1 MLYDKGME
9 VSDSKESV
17 AKGALHFLTGT
28 FMSRVTGM
36 VRDLSMAFCFGVS
49 SAVGIFLIAF
59 RLSNLL
65 RRLFGE
71 GALLNG
77 FIPFFEAKRRKDAK
91 NGAFFFRDVFFS
103 LGIVLFM
110 IVFALEALLI
120 PLYYSGVCSQ
130 AVNDTL
136 FLLMIQLPGLI
147 FICLFGLSMALL
159 QCEKNFFIPGVA
171 PVAFN
176 LIWIGTV
183 WSVYGLAPYNAM
195 QWLSVAVVFA
205 FAFQWVVTIPSVSR
219 YIRSLISLREW
230 FSPKL
235 FGYDLKLMISPVLY
249 GVIGVAAV
257 QINSS
262 LDVLMARFVSPS
274 GPALL
279 SYAHRVQQLPIALF
293 AIAISSALM
302 PALSRS
308 IKKDLLDEYRSL
320 LQYGLKRMFAI
331 LFPGM
336 VGIFVLGLASINL
349 LYGRGQF
356 SSGAV
361 YKTTMCLWA
370 YGIGLVPVAFI
381 MLLAPA
387 YYSRRDYRTP
397 MTGSLISVCVNAAL
411 NAFMIFVLKWSAVS
425 IALATSITA
434 YVNLWFLIR
443 HLHLNIFSKLLNSF
457 FRVALSAISAGMV
470 TAILANQLFGDTS
483 FLLLLGDLTLPLARK
498 FSEQLTMF
506 TSLTFIYGVT
516 FFFFAVVYKAKDAL
530 DLLSGVLPKRLGKR

>member
-1 MLYDKGME
+1 ME

-28 FMSRVTGM
+28 FMSRLTGM
-36 VRDLSMAFCFGVS
+36 VRDLSMAYCFGVS

-77 FIPFFEAKRRKDAK
+77 FIPFFEAKRRKDPK
-91 NGAFFFRDVFFS
+91 GGAYFFRDVFWS
-103 LGIVLFM
+103 LGLVLLM
-110 IVFALEALLI
+110 IVVGLELLLV
-120 PLYYSGVCSQ
+120 PLCYSGFVSQ
-130 AVNDTL
+130 TVAETL
-136 FLLMIQLPGLI
+136 FLLIIQLPGLI

-183 WSVYGLAPYNAM
+183 WAVCGYAPDAAM
-195 QWLSVAVVFA
+195 QWLSIAVVFA
-205 FAFQWVVTIPSVSR
+205 FAFQWVVTIPSVKR
-219 YIRSLISLREW
+219 YISSLISVKEW

-235 FGYDLKLMISPVLY
+235 FGHDLKLMISPVLY

-262 LDVLMARFVSPS
+262 LDVLMARFVSPA

-293 AIAISSALM
+293 AIAISAALM
-302 PALSRS
+302 PALTRS
-308 IKKDLLDEYRSL
+308 IKRDLLDEYRSL
-320 LQYGLKRMFAI
+320 LQYGLKRMYSI

-336 VGIFVLGLASINL
+336 IGIFVLGLASINL
-349 LYGRGQF
+349 LYGRGEF
-356 SSGAV
+356 SSDAV
-361 YKTTMCLWA
+361 YNTTMCLWA
-370 YGIGLVPVAFI
+370 YGMGLIPISFI
-381 MLLAPA
+381 LLLAPA

-397 MTGSLISVCVNAAL
+397 MIGSLISVSVNTTL
-411 NAFMIFVLKWSAVS
+411 NAIMIFVLKWPVMFIAV
-425 IALATSITA
+425 ATSITA

-443 HLHLNIFSKLLNSF
+443 RLHIKIFKKLKESF
-457 FRVALSAISAGMV
+457 IKITLASICAGTV
-470 TAILANQLFGDTS
+470 TAVVAFQLFNDGSVYLLFGDYS
-483 FLLLLGDLTLPLARK
+483 LPLARK
-498 FSEQLTMF
+498 FSEQFTHF
-506 TSLTFIYGVT
+506 TSLTFVYGVF
-516 FFFFAVVYKAKDAL
+516 FFFFAVVFKAKDAL
-530 DLLSGVLPKRLGKR
+530 DLLSGVFPKKRS

>member
-1 MLYDKGME
+1 MTVRAFFSIFCLPVQSTGSTKIEKKSSKNSRLLLISSQIRASLYLDIDIVMVYDGRME

-28 FMSRVTGM
+28 FMSRLTGM
-36 VRDLSMAFCFGVS
+36 IRDLSMAYCFGVS

-77 FIPFFEAKRRKDAK
+77 FIPFFEAKRRKDPK
-91 NGAFFFRDVFFS
+91 GGAYFFRDVFWS
-103 LGIVLFM
+103 LGLVLIM
-110 IVFALEALLI
+110 IVGTLEAILI
-120 PLYYSGVCSQ
+120 PLIYSG
-130 AVNDTL
+130 AVSETVGNTL
-136 FLLMIQLPGLI
+136 SLLVIQLPGLI

-159 QCEKNFFIPGVA
+159 QCEKSFFIPGVA

-183 WSVYGLAPYNAM
+183 WATASYAPEVAM
-195 QWLSVAVVFA
+195 GYLSIAVVFA
-205 FAFQWVVTIPSVSR
+205 FCFQWLVTLPEVNK
-219 YIRSLISLREW
+219 YISSLITLKEW

-235 FGYDLKLMISPVLY
+235 FGHDLKLMIGPVFY

-262 LDVLMARFVSPS
+262 LDVLMARFVSPA

-293 AIAISSALM
+293 AIAISSALL
-302 PALSRS
+302 PALTRS

-320 LQYGLKRMFAI
+320 LQFGLKRMYSI

-336 VGIFVLGLASINL
+336 IGIFVLGLSSINL

-356 SSGAV
+356 SSEAI
-361 YKTTMCLWA
+361 YETTLCLWA
-370 YGIGLVPVAFI
+370 YGMGLIPVSFI
-381 MLLAPA
+381 LMLAPA

-397 MTGSLISVCVNAAL
+397 MIGSLLSVCVNVTL
-411 NAFMIFVLKWSAVS
+411 NAFMIFVLKWPVVS
-425 IALATSITA
+425 IAFATSLTA
-434 YVNLWFLIR
+434 YVNVWFLVR
-443 HLHLNIFSKLLNSF
+443 RLHIKVFQKLKSSF
-457 FRVALSAISAGMV
+457 FRITISALCAGGLTGAV
-470 TAILANQLFGDTS
+470 AFYLYADSSVAI
-483 FLLLLGDLTLPLARK
+483 
-498 FSEQLTMF
+498 
-506 TSLTFIYGVT
+506 
-516 FFFFAVVYKAKDAL
+516 FF
-530 DLLSGVLPKRLGKR
+530 R